1 MGMAQRILEYGTL
14 PRVTLTGGTRLYLI
28 RHGETPRRGYCN
40 GHLDE
45 TLTANCIADIEAVAD
60 RLKGAGIAAL
70 YASDLK
76 RATQSA
82 EILGCILNIRPIISP
97 PLREKCF
104 GQWEGLSQAEIQQRF
119 PSEWE
124 AWVQNPG
131 DAKPRGGESFREVAS
146 RVLPVIEQIIKRHL
160 GERVAIVA
168 HGGVNRVIL
177 CHALGVDRRY
187 MERFAQRHG
196 ALNIIE
202 YFDDEVSVRLVNG

>member
-1 MGMAQRILEYGTL
+1 MAQRLLEYGTL
-14 PRVTLTGGTRLYLI
+14 PRVTSTGGTRLYLI

-45 TLTANCIADIEAVAD
+45 TLTTNGISEIEAVAD

-76 RATQSA
+76 RAIQSA
-82 EILGCILNIRPIISP
+82 EILGHILNSQPIILP

-104 GQWEGLSQAEIQQRF
+104 GQWEGLSQAEIQQQF

-124 AWVQNPG
+124 QWVLNPG
-131 DAKPRGGESFREVAS
+131 DAKPTEGESCREMAS
-146 RVLPVIEQIIKRHL
+146 RVLPVIDQIVKRHL

-177 CHALGVDRRY
+177 CHALGLDLRY
-187 MERFAQRHG
+187 LERLAQRHA
-196 ALNIIE
+196 ALNIID
-202 YFDDEVSVRLVNG
+202 YFEEEVSVGLVNG